1 MTQEVQEFR
10 IGYVLPEPF
19 GYALSEAIG
28 TPPGE
33 GKDLPST
40 KQSTFY
46 TGTGSRPFLCVAQN
60 LMAKLCM

>member
-19 GYALSEAIG
+19 DY
-28 TPPGE
+28 TPVEVVETPTGE

-40 KQSTFY
+40 KRSTCY
-46 TGTGSRPFLCVAQN
+46 AVTGSCPFLCVAQN